1 MRTKFAR
8 VHREVDW
15 DSSESIED
23 YFDSIGQD
31 GEILG
36 FPLESFSQCEFDEDC
51 EEVARNC
58 RIGCGNRPEILPN
71 Y

>member
-1 MRTKFAR
+1 MHF
-8 VHREVDW
+8 
-15 DSSESIED
+15 S
-23 YFDSIGQD
+23 FQIGAN

-36 FPLESFSQCEFDEDC
+36 FPTESYSTCSQDSDC

-58 RIGCGNRPEILPN
+58 RIGCGNREEVIPS